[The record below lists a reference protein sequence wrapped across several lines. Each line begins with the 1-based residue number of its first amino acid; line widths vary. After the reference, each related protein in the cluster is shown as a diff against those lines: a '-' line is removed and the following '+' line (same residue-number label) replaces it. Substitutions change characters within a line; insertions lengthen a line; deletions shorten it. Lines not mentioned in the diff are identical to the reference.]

1 MHRFVIFA
9 AALGLVAGCAPG
21 SVDRGTSALPAPTGY
36 PPAPRSG
43 QVDDYFGTP
52 VADPYRW
59 MEDLDSAQVQ
69 DWVTA
74 QNALSGPWLESLP
87 VRKRLIERGREL
99 WNFERYSP
107 PVQRGGRYF
116 FERNDGLQDQNVLYV
131 TDDLERPPSVV
142 IDPNALSKDGT
153 VSLSGYDI
161 SPDGRFVAW
170 SASDG
175 GTDWDVWRIR
185 RIDRREDYPE
195 VLRHTKFTGAAWM
208 PDSSGFFYSRYPQ
221 GPDGTGDDS
230 RQVRVYFHQLGTP
243 QSEDALVYEV
253 TDHPSRNPYARVTDD
268 GRFLLIREF
277 DGYDANSLLI
287 RELTEGEADIVP
299 LFDAWDGRYTYL
311 GNDGPRF
318 FVLTNAGAPRG
329 RIISVDVRAADPR
342 NWQDLV
348 PEGPFAIESA
358 SRVGDRLFVEYLEH
372 AASIVR
378 VYDLSGIEQDVVD
391 LPGLGTV
398 DGFEG
403 GPEQSQTFYRY
414 TSYTSPD
421 TIYRYDLDTGQSHLF
436 RQASTALDTDALGT
450 ERVFYKSRDGTR
462 VPMIIVGPRAAAR
475 DGRNP
480 TLLYGYGGFN
490 AAQKPRYQN
499 RFALWLDLGGTLAV
513 ANLRGGGEYG
523 ASWHAAGTR
532 LNKQNVFDDF
542 VAAAEYLIDEGYT
555 STPKLAI
562 NGRSNGGLLIGAV
575 MTQHPRLFGAA
586 IPVVGVLDMLRYHT
600 PSANARQWSSDYGL
614 AENEEEFLA
623 LRAYSP
629 VHNVRPGTCYPPTL
643 IVTADRD
650 DRVVPWHSYKFAA
663 ALQAAQGCANPILV
677 RVETRAGHGAGKPV
691 WMQIEDMADRYAFLH
706 HQLRM

>member
-1 MHRFVIFA
+1 MRRFPILAAAACFVI
-9 AALGLVAGCAPG
+9 GCAPDP
-21 SVDRGTSALPAPTGY
+21 VDPGPARPLVSPAY
-36 PPAPRSG
+36 PPAARSD
-43 QVDDYFGTP
+43 QVDDYFGTA

-59 MEDLDSAQVQ
+59 MENLDSGDLR
-69 DWVTA
+69 DWVAA
-74 QNALSGPWLESLP
+74 QNALSKAWLEALP
-87 VRKRLIERGREL
+87 VRARLIERGREL
-99 WNFERYSP
+99 WNFERYTP

-116 FERNDGLQDQNVLYV
+116 FERNDGLQDHSVLYV

-142 IDPNALSKDGT
+142 IDPNGLSDDGT

-170 SASDG
+170 SVSDG

-185 RIDRREDYPE
+185 RVDHREDFPE
-195 VLRHTKFTGAAWM
+195 ILRHTKFTRMAWLT
-208 PDSSGFFYSRYPQ
+208 DGSGFFYSRYPE
-221 GPDGTGDDS
+221 GPDGSGDDS
-230 RQVRVYFHQLGTP
+230 RQVRVYFHRLGTP

-253 TDHPSRNPYARVTDD
+253 TDHATRNPYARVTDD

-277 DGYDANSLLI
+277 DGFDANSVLI
-287 RELTEGEADIVP
+287 RELTGGEADIVP
-299 LFDAWDGRYTYL
+299 LFDAWDGRYTVL

-318 FVLTNAGAPRG
+318 YVLTDAGAPRG
-329 RIISVDVRAADPR
+329 RIIAVDVRAADPG

-358 SRVGDRLFVEYLEH
+358 SRVGNRLIVEYLEH
-372 AASIVR
+372 AASV
-378 VYDLSGIEQDVVD
+378 VKTFDLNGVEQQPVG

-403 GPEQSQTFYRY
+403 GPEDTETFYRY
-414 TSYTSPD
+414 TSYTTPD
-421 TIYRYDLDTGQSHLF
+421 AIYRYDLATGRSEVF
-436 RQASTALDTDALGT
+436 RQADTALAAGALST
-450 ERVFYKSRDGTR
+450 ERVFYESRDGTR
-462 VPMIIVGPRAAAR
+462 VPMIIVGPENAPR

-490 AAQKPRYQN
+490 ASQKPRYQN

-523 ASWHAAGTR
+523 ADWHAAGTK

-542 VAAAEYLIDEGYT
+542 VAAAEHLIGEGYT

-562 NGRSNGGLLIGAV
+562 NGRSNGGLLVGAV

-586 IPVVGVLDMLRYHT
+586 VPVVGVLDMLRYHT

-614 AENEEEFLA
+614 AENPDEFLA

-663 ALQAAQGCANPILV
+663 ALQAAQGCANPILI
-677 RVETRAGHGAGKPV
+677 RVETRSGHGAGKPV
-691 WMQIEDMADRYAFLH
+691 WMQIEEMADRYAFLH
-706 HQLRM
+706 HALRM

>member
-1 MHRFVIFA
+1 MRFLLLLA
-9 AALGLVAGCAPG
+9 AALGATAGCTPRPADDDPGYASAPP
-21 SVDRGTSALPAPTGY
+21 DY
-36 PPAPRSG
+36 PPARRSD
-43 QVDDYFGTP
+43 QMDNYFGST

-59 MEDLDSAQVQ
+59 MEDLDSEAVR
-69 DWVTA
+69 DWVAA
-74 QNALSGPWLESLP
+74 QNALSEPWLESIP
-87 VRKRLIERGREL
+87 ARKRLVERGREL
-99 WNFERYSP
+99 WNYERYTP

-131 TDDLERPPSVV
+131 TDDLSRPPTVV
-142 IDPNALSKDGT
+142 IDPNRLSEDGT

-161 SPDGRFVAW
+161 SPDGRYVAW
-170 SASDG
+170 SLSDG
-175 GTDWDVWRIR
+175 GTDWDEWRIR
-185 RIDRREDYPE
+185 RVDRGEDYPE
-195 VLRHTKFTGAAWM
+195 VLRHTKFTSAAWM

-221 GPDGTGDDS
+221 GPDGNGDDS
-230 RQVRVYFHQLGTP
+230 RQVRIFFHQLGSP

-268 GRFLLIREF
+268 GQFLLIREF
-277 DGYDANSLLI
+277 DGYDANSMLI
-287 RELTEGEADIVP
+287 RELTEGEADILP

-318 FVLTNAGAPRG
+318 FVLTDAGAPRG
-329 RIISVDVRAADPR
+329 RIISVDVRAADPG

-358 SRVGDRLFVEYLEH
+358 SRVGNRLIVEYLEH
-372 AASIVR
+372 ATSVVR
-378 VYDLSGIEQDVVD
+378 TYDLNGVEQHEIA

-398 DGFEG
+398 DGFDG
-403 GPEQSQTFYRY
+403 RPEDTQTFYRY
-414 TSYTSPD
+414 TSYTTPD
-421 TIYRYDLDTGQSHLF
+421 AIYRYDLATGQSDLF
-436 RQASTALDTDALGT
+436 KQASTALDTGGLST
-450 ERVFYKSRDGTR
+450 ERVFYESRDGTR
-462 VPMIIVGPRAAAR
+462 VPMIIVGPEDAPR
-475 DGRNP
+475 DGSNP

-490 AAQKPRYQN
+490 AAQQPRYQN

-523 ASWHAAGTR
+523 AEWHAAGTK

-575 MTQHPRLFGAA
+575 MTQNPKLFGAA

-614 AENEEEFLA
+614 AENKAEFLA
-623 LRAYSP
+623 LSAYSP

-650 DRVVPWHSYKFAA
+650 DRVVPWHSYKFGA
-663 ALQAAQGCANPILV
+663 ALQSAQSCANPILV

-691 WMQIEDMADRYAFLH
+691 WMQIEEMADRYAFLH
-706 HQLRM
+706 RQLRM